1 MANASSPLVLYAVS
15 RTGADLGVRPA
26 SAAVSIKYSA
36 LDLTDSFSMITL
48 ASHVKEDHG
57 GCDVLI
63 NNAGLYH
70 YAQNPT
76 SEQRR
81 EMVDINYRG
90 TLMVYAFLR
99 YCWLDLRRGKVFIKY
114 WQFAASPIEW

>member
-1 MANASSPLVLYAVS
+1 MLYAVS
-15 RTGADLGVRPA
+15 RTGANLGIRPA

-36 LDLTDSFSMITL
+36 LDLADSSSMTSL
-48 ASHVKEDHG
+48 AVRVKKDQG

-76 SEQRR
+76 TEQRR

-90 TLMVYAFLR
+90 TLMVGAFFFGSVGWISAGPKCIRSSGGSQRLGWSDEK
-99 YCWLDLRRGKVFIKY
+99 CLIKC
-114 WQFAASPIEW
+114 